1 MVYFTIVL
9 EIEENLP
16 AYKYKELRSSS
27 EILQELRDAATRWG
41 KCINKTPKTRKPV
54 KNNRNNYY
62 MEVGYES

>member
-1 MVYFTIVL
+1 MVYFTLVL
-9 EIEENLP
+9 EIEENLS
-16 AYKYKELRSSS
+16 AS

-41 KCINKTPKTRKPV
+41 TCINKTPKTRKPV

>member
-9 EIEENLP
+9 EIEENLST
-16 AYKYKELRSSS
+16 YEYNGLRSSS
-27 EILQELRDAATRWG
+27 AILQELRDAATRWG
-41 KCINKTPKTRKPV
+41 KCINKTPKTRKKV